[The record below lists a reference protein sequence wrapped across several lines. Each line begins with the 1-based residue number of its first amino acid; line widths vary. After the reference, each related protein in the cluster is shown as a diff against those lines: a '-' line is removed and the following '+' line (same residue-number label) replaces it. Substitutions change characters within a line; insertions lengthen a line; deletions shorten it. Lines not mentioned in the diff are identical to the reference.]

1 MRSIRLA
8 AVAALLVAGACS
20 DDDPDT
26 VDGSA
31 REAAVIE
38 AVVRSVAPEPA
49 STDDDS
55 TPVVYVVAADGRE
68 IPIDVQATV
77 AAAFVDEVDLR
88 FADDR
93 SEAVDDGADGVPVLD
108 DGTLVAIGEVPE
120 RGSVIE
126 VPVERY
132 VSELDNDVM
141 VVTLRF
147 ADPDWTVTSTATV
160 G

>member
-1 MRSIRLA
+1 MA

-38 AVVRSVAPEPA
+38 AVVRSVAAAPTNTEEG
-49 STDDDS
+49 S
-55 TPVVYVVAADGRE
+55 TPIVYVVAADGRT
-68 IPIDVQATV
+68 IPIEVQAAV
-77 AAAFVDEVDLR
+77 AEAFVDEVDLR

-93 SEAVDDGADGVPVLD
+93 AQAIDDDAEQMPVLGA
-108 DGTLVAIGEVPE
+108 GTLVAIGVVPE
-120 RGSVIE
+120 SGMVID

-132 VSELDNDVM
+132 VSDSDSELM
-141 VVTLRF
+141 MVTLRF
-147 ADPDWTVTSTATV
+147 ADPDWTVTSTAAV
-160 G
+160 DG

>member
-1 MRSIRLA
+1 LA
-8 AVAALLVAGACS
+8 AVAALLVVGACS

-38 AVVRSVAPEPA
+38 AVVRSVAPESA
-49 STDDDS
+49 SVDDDT
-55 TPVVYVVAADGRE
+55 TPVVYVVAADGRT
-68 IPIDVQATV
+68 IPIDVQAKV
-77 AAAFVDEVDLR
+77 AEAFVDEVDLR

-93 SEAVDDGADGVPVLD
+93 AQAVDDGKDDVPVID
-108 DGTLVAIGEVPE
+108 DGTLIAIGEVPE
-120 RGSVIE
+120 TGSEIE

-132 VSELDNDVM
+132 VSESDSDVM

-147 ADPDWTVTSTATV
+147 ADPDWTVTSTASV